1 MSFYNDRV
9 VPWLIDKTMRQQL
22 FLPYRQNAVA
32 RAEGHVLEIGIGP
45 GLNLALY
52 PSAVTEV
59 VGIEPSEKLLQI
71 TRRNASAIP
80 FRVELVEGSAEKL
93 PFEDASF
100 DTVVSTWTM
109 CSIPDVSAALN
120 EMHRVLKPGGRLL
133 FVEHGLS
140 PDKGVRWWQDHLNS
154 PWRCLAGGCNLN
166 RSIPTL
172 VQAAGFH
179 LDHLETGYATGPKPL
194 AYLFQGSARA

>member
-1 MSFYNDRV
+1 MGFYQERV
-9 VPWLIDKTMRQQL
+9 VPWLIDKTMRQRL

-32 RAEGHVLEIGIGP
+32 HAAGRVLEIGIGS

-52 PSAVTEV
+52 PPAVIEV

-71 TRRNASAIP
+71 TRRNAGAVP
-80 FRVELVEGSAEKL
+80 FVVELVEGSAEKI

-109 CSIPDVSAALN
+109 CSIPDVSAALH

-140 PDKGVRWWQDHLNS
+140 PDKRVRWWQDHLNT

-172 VQAAGFH
+172 VEAAGFH

>member
-1 MSFYNDRV
+1 MWICNVF
-9 VPWLIDKTMRQQL
+9 
-22 FLPYRQNAVA
+22 
-32 RAEGHVLEIGIGP
+32 
-45 GLNLALY
+45 
-52 PSAVTEV
+52 
-59 VGIEPSEKLLQI
+59 

>member
-1 MSFYNDRV
+1 MGFYNDSV

-32 RAEGHVLEIGIGP
+32 QAAGRVLEIGIGS

-52 PSAVTEV
+52 PSAVTKV
-59 VGIEPSEKLLQI
+59 VGIEPSQKLLQI
-71 TRRNASAIP
+71 TRRHARGVP
-80 FRVELVEGSAEKL
+80 FTVELVEGSAEKL

-109 CSIPDVSAALN
+109 CSIPDVSAALR
-120 EMHRVLKPGGRLL
+120 EMHRVVKLGGRLL

-140 PDKGVRWWQDHLNS
+140 PDKGVRWWQDHLNA

-172 VQAAGFH
+172 VEAAGFH
-179 LDHLETGYATGPKPL
+179 LDHLETCYATGPKPL
-194 AYLFQGSARA
+194 AYLFQGNARA

>member
-1 MSFYNDRV
+1 MGFYQERV

-32 RAEGHVLEIGIGP
+32 DAVGRVLEIGIGS
-45 GLNLALY
+45 GLNLTLY
-52 PSAVTEV
+52 PPAVTEV

-71 TRRNASAIP
+71 TRRRAGAMS

-109 CSIPDVSAALN
+109 CSIPDVSAALH
-120 EMHRVLKPGGRLL
+120 EMRRVLKPGGKLL
-133 FVEHGLS
+133 FVEHGVS
-140 PDKGVRWWQDHLNS
+140 PDKGVRWWQDHLNT

-172 VQAAGFH
+172 VEAAGFH
-179 LDHLETGYATGPKPL
+179 LDRLETGYATGPKPL
-194 AYLFQGSARA
+194 AYLFQGGARA

>member
-1 MSFYNDRV
+1 MGFYQERV
-9 VPWLIDKTMRQQL
+9 VPWLIDKTMRQRL

-32 RAEGHVLEIGIGP
+32 RAEGRVLEIGIGS

-52 PSAVTEV
+52 PPAVIEV

-71 TRRNASAIP
+71 TRRNAGAVP
-80 FRVELVEGSAEKL
+80 FVVELVEGSAEKI

-109 CSIPDVSAALN
+109 CSIPDVSAALR
-120 EMHRVLKPGGRLL
+120 EMHRILKPGGKLL

-140 PDKGVRWWQDHLNS
+140 PDKHVRWWQDHLNT

-172 VQAAGFH
+172 VEAAGFH

>member
-1 MSFYNDRV
+1 MGFYNDRV

-32 RAEGHVLEIGIGP
+32 GAEGRVLEIGIGS

-59 VGIEPSEKLLQI
+59 VGIEPSEKLLQV
-71 TRRNASAIP
+71 TRRNAGAIP

-109 CSIPDVSAALN
+109 CSIPDVSAALS
-120 EMHRVLKPGGRLL
+120 EMRRVLKPGGRLL

-194 AYLFQGSARA
+194 AYLFQGSARG

>member
-1 MSFYNDRV
+1 MGFYQERV
-9 VPWLIDKTMRQQL
+9 VPWLIDKTMRQRL

-32 RAEGHVLEIGIGP
+32 HAAGRVLEIGIGS

-52 PSAVTEV
+52 PPAVIEV

-71 TRRNASAIP
+71 TRRNAGAVP
-80 FRVELVEGSAEKL
+80 FVVELVEGSAEKI

-109 CSIPDVSAALN
+109 CSIPDVSAALR
-120 EMHRVLKPGGRLL
+120 EMHRVLKPGGSLL

-140 PDKGVRWWQDHLNS
+140 PDKRVRWWQDHLNT

-172 VQAAGFH
+172 VEAAGFH

>member
-1 MSFYNDRV
+1 MGFYQERV
-9 VPWLIDKTMRQQL
+9 VPWLIDKTMRQRL

-32 RAEGHVLEIGIGP
+32 HAAGRVLEIGIGS

-52 PSAVTEV
+52 PPAVIEV

-71 TRRNASAIP
+71 TRRNAGAVP
-80 FRVELVEGSAEKL
+80 FVVELVEGSAEKI

-109 CSIPDVSAALN
+109 CSIPDVSAALR
-120 EMHRVLKPGGRLL
+120 EMHRILKPGGKLL

-140 PDKGVRWWQDHLNS
+140 PDKHVRWWQDHLNT

-172 VQAAGFH
+172 VEAAGFH

>member
-1 MSFYNDRV
+1 MGFYQERV
-9 VPWLIDKTMRQQL
+9 VPWLIDKTMRQRL

-32 RAEGHVLEIGIGP
+32 HAAGRVLEIGIGS

-52 PSAVTEV
+52 PPAVIEV

-71 TRRNASAIP
+71 TRRNAGAVP
-80 FRVELVEGSAEKL
+80 FLVELVEGSAEKL

-109 CSIPDVSAALN
+109 CSIPDVSAALR
-120 EMHRVLKPGGRLL
+120 EMHRILKPGGKLL

-140 PDKGVRWWQDHLNS
+140 PDKHVRWWQDHLNT

-172 VQAAGFH
+172 VEAAGFH